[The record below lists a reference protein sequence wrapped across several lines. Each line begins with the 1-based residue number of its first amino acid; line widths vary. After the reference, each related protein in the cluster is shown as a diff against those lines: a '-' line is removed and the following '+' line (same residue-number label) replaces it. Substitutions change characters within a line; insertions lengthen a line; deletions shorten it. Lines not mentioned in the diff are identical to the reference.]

1 MIRLG
6 GLWSRWRRRIGGS
19 GWIGWRALGV
29 LALLIF
35 GCRLGLAQIGPRYVL
50 ALDGRG
56 TAQQAA
62 APGQLQLAGKGLT
75 LISFQGLRILTL
87 GVDAEAYSREAM
99 AHWPAADLL
108 LLTSAD
114 GGRYSGVAP
123 LATLGDLPVI
133 LAATPQEE
141 GRTPPL
147 YALQLWQALH
157 LHKGKIRLRVTALP
171 DQPGS
176 EQVGG
181 FMLDMGN
188 GRTSY
193 RLYVSCSMLAAG
205 AAQALAQRLP
215 GADLA
220 LLPDRQV
227 PQVLALQGKRVSTPT
242 ALTPTGQQFVP
253 VRR

>member
-6 GLWSRWRRRIGGS
+6 GLWSRWRRGAPAY
-19 GWIGWRALGV
+19 GWRALGV

-50 ALDGRG
+50 ALDARG

-62 APGQLQLAGKGLT
+62 APGQLQLVGKGLT

-108 LLTSAD
+108 LLTPAD

-123 LATLGDLPVI
+123 LTALGDLPVI
-133 LAATPQEE
+133 LAAAPQEE
-141 GRTPPL
+141 GSAPPL

-157 LHKGKIRLRVTALP
+157 LNKGKIRLRVTALP
-171 DQPGS
+171 GEPGS

-188 GRTSY
+188 GRASY
-193 RLYVSCSMLAAG
+193 RLYVSCSRLAAG
-205 AAQALAQRLP
+205 TAQTLAQRLP

-227 PQVLALQGKRVSTPT
+227 PQVLALQGKRASTPT
-242 ALTPTGQQFVP
+242 ALTSAGQQFVP